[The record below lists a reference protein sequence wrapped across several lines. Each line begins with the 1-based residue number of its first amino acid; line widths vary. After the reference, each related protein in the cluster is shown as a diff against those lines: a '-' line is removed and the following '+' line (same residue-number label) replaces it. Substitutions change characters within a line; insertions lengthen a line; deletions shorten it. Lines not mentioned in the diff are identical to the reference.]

1 MTANRMGGFPLIAV
15 LAGFAFAGC
24 GGGSDAAEEAPT
36 AEAPTVLKNPV
47 GVVNRVG
54 SSAAIAEM
62 RSSLNTMENSEG
74 DDLKGMIAKHRQSTE
89 ALLSTMET
97 EMRSTGVTLSAEWQA
112 TSASVRQEVAGMTQM
127 SAAQLQAVMPTHA
140 SNVRRLIE
148 LHEAARP

>member
-1 MTANRMGGFPLIAV
+1 MTANRMGGFPLVAV

-24 GGGSDAAEEAPT
+24 GGSDEAEEAPA
-36 AEAPTVLKNPV
+36 AEAPTPMTNPA

-54 SSAAIAEM
+54 ASAAIAEM
-62 RSSLNTMENSEG
+62 RSSLNLMENSEG
-74 DDLKGMIAKHRQSTE
+74 DELKGMMAKHRQSTE
-89 ALLSTMET
+89 ALVSQMET
-97 EMRSTGVTLSAEWQA
+97 EMRSTGATLSAEWQA
-112 TSASVRQEVAGMTQM
+112 TAASVRQELGGMTQM